1 MAFNLGHALLAV
13 AFVERWIK
21 QEQMYGLSAVT
32 KKKWPLVEFRLYTKY
47 KTGIEICK
55 ADLTKVNFL

>member
-1 MAFNLGHALLAV
+1 M
-13 AFVERWIK
+13 
-21 QEQMYGLSAVT
+21 T

-55 ADLTKVNFL
+55 ADLTKVNFYIVRSALQIADSNFDFLCFRVW